1 MAKLGDTIKGTG
13 QVAKL
18 GGKMEE
24 ISQRVARL
32 GDRIKGT
39 MQRVARL
46 GDKIKTRKYKGQGKK
61 WPD

>member
-1 MAKLGDTIKGTG
+1 VARLRDKIKGTR

-18 GGKMEE
+18 GGKLEE

-32 GDRIKGT
+32 GDRIKETKQG
-39 MQRVARL
+39 VVRL
-46 GDKIKTRKYKGQGKK
+46 GDMIKGQCKE